1 MDFAVSA
8 FKYTAQC
15 VKVAASALCSIF
27 YRLSLWYVLFVIKIL
42 SEFPYHIPIQT
53 LENKQRLNWF
63 LMLMTPNYSVAQKNQ

>member
-27 YRLSLWYVLFVIKIL
+27 YRLFVIKIL
-42 SEFPYHIPIQT
+42 SEFPYHIPIHT